1 MLLDATLV
9 DPWTQTIDLLSLPVG
24 PKIAIE
30 ESFES
35 VARPRPCA
43 ESNVSKWQPSVRV
56 IDRPSALTVTLDWR
70 DPTRCCYRE
79 QLWVSARARV
89 SGYCAMSG
97 ATILP
102 GDEIFRPRPAR
113 PTPRN
118 VGAMVLASA
127 VDACAAVDL
136 PPQEPCNSVRIVA
149 GVAVRIV
156 DAFVESERRSQT
168 IA

>member
-9 DPWTQTIDLLSLPVG
+9 DPWTQTINLLSVPVG
-24 PKIAIE
+24 RRIAIDE
-30 ESFES
+30 AFEFMARRGPS
-35 VARPRPCA
+35 V
-43 ESNVSKWQPSVRV
+43 ESNGSKWQPSVRV

-70 DPTRCCYRE
+70 DSTRCCYRE

-89 SGYCAMSG
+89 SGRCAMSG
-97 ATILP
+97 AAILP

-127 VDACAAVDL
+127 VNACASADMS
-136 PPQEPCNSVRIVA
+136 PDEPCNGLHIEDGITA
-149 GVAVRIV
+149 RIV
-156 DAFVESERRSQT
+156 DALVDSD
-168 IA
+168 

>member
-9 DPWTQTIDLLSLPVG
+9 DPWTQTINLLSLPVG

-30 ESFES
+30 EAFET
-35 VARPRPCA
+35 VVRRRPCV
-43 ESNVSKWQPSVRV
+43 ESSVSKWQPSVRV

-89 SGYCAMSG
+89 SGRCAMSG
-97 ATILP
+97 AAILP

-127 VDACAAVDL
+127 VDACAPVEL
-136 PPQEPCNSVRIVA
+136 PPDQPRNGLRID
-149 GVAVRIV
+149 GGLAVRMPHV
-156 DAFVESERRSQT
+156 LAETES
-168 IA
+168 